1 MMSKDWH
8 WGHLLGLYIFL
19 VLVFLTS
26 RIVFIM
32 QLLDK
37 QTWYAK
43 DNITFPAPSAPPP
56 HAHFK
61 HGVWGLFKPVLIDE
75 ILKI

>member
-1 MMSKDWH
+1 
-8 WGHLLGLYIFL
+8 
-19 VLVFLTS
+19 
-26 RIVFIM
+26 M

-43 DNITFPAPSAPPP
+43 DNITFPAPSAPLP